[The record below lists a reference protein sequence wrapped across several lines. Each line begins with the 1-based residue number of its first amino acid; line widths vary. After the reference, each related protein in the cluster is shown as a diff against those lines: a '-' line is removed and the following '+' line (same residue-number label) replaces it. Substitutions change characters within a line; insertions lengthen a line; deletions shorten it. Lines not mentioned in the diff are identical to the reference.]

1 MVEDPPGCQTGTVVS
16 RKDRSPILSDY
27 GIRFL
32 KPLLILPED
41 KEEEGVEEEAE
52 TTATTEIRNMILM
65 FQMASLELLLAREN
79 RKSMRLGIRVEQIST
94 SWKWVKD

>member
-16 RKDRSPILSDY
+16 HKDRSPILSDY
-27 GIRFL
+27 GRHFL

-65 FQMASLELLLAREN
+65 FQMASLELLLAR
-79 RKSMRLGIRVEQIST
+79 GIRMEQT
-94 SWKWVKD
+94 ETC

>member
-27 GIRFL
+27 GRRFL

-41 KEEEGVEEEAE
+41 KEGVEEEAE

>member
-1 MVEDPPGCQTGTVVS
+1 MSE
-16 RKDRSPILSDY
+16 SDY
-27 GIRFL
+27 GRRFL

-65 FQMASLELLLAREN
+65 FQMASLELLLA
-79 RKSMRLGIRVEQIST
+79 
-94 SWKWVKD
+94 

>member
-27 GIRFL
+27 GRRFL

-52 TTATTEIRNMILM
+52 TTAMTEIRNMILM